1 MRAKT
6 SKPVQEVKKILLAH
20 KQELKEK
27 YGVKEIGIFGSY
39 LRKENRESSD
49 IDILVEIEKPTGF
62 FKFIRLER
70 YLSELLGAKVDLVT
84 KKALKPYIGQR
95 ILDEVI
101 YV

>member
-1 MRAKT
+1 MRIKT
-6 SKPVQEVKKILLAH
+6 SKPVQEIKKILAAH
-20 KQELKEK
+20 KQELREK

-39 LRKENRESSD
+39 VREENRKISD
-49 IDILVEIEKPTGF
+49 IDILVEIEMPMGF
-62 FKFIRLER
+62 LKFIRLER

-95 ILDEVI
+95 ILTEVI